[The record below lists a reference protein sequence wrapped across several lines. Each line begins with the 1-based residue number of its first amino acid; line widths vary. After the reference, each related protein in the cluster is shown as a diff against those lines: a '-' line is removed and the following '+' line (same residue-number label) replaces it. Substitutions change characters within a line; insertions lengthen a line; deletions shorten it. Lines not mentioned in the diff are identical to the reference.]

1 MRKIFDA
8 FAVLCW
14 MQGEPG
20 ASYVEHL
27 MAEAE
32 KGVIE
37 IMISAINVGE
47 VYYRLLKSG
56 QVEAAASF
64 LADVKNRV
72 FPWRVVPASN
82 SRIWLAATLKGT
94 YSISYADAFAIGL
107 AREFGGELVT
117 RDPEILR
124 VSGAAEFTLDP
135 IPVE

>member
-20 ASYVEHL
+20 AAYVEHL

-32 KGVIE
+32 KGSIE

-56 QVEAAASF
+56 QAEAAASF
-64 LADVKNRV
+64 QADVKNKV

-82 SRIWLAATLKGT
+82 RRIWLAATLKGR
-94 YSISYADAFAIGL
+94 YSISYADAFAIALGV
-107 AREFGGELVT
+107 EFGGELVT

-124 VSGAAEFTLDP
+124 IAAAAELALDP
-135 IPVE
+135 LPVE